1 MRASGLTESK
11 NIIQCQLMDNKIL
24 VHKHLIIRADVNNP
38 PKSEIDFE
46 NWLRDFIKSIDM
58 KIMLGPFCK
67 YSNLEGNEGLTG
79 AAIIETSHVVMH
91 CWDRVKPPVMQLD
104 VYSCSEFDPIKVCE
118 KIKKDFDVIKLE
130 YKFIDRNSELKE
142 INDLK
147 VLKSNN

>member
-1 MRASGLTESK
+1 
-11 NIIQCQLMDNKIL
+11 MDNKLL
-24 VHKHLIIRADVNNP
+24 VHKHLIIRADVKNP

-91 CWDRVKPPVMQLD
+91 CWDRVDPPVMQLD

-118 KIKKDFDVIKLE
+118 KIKKDFNVIKLE
-130 YKFIDRNSELKE
+130 YKFLDRNSELKE
-142 INDLK
+142 IRLLK
-147 VLKSNN
+147 H

>member
-1 MRASGLTESK
+1 
-11 NIIQCQLMDNKIL
+11 
-24 VHKHLIIRADVNNP
+24 
-38 PKSEIDFE
+38 
-46 NWLRDFIKSIDM
+46 
-58 KIMLGPFCK
+58 
-67 YSNLEGNEGLTG
+67 
-79 AAIIETSHVVMH
+79 MH

-130 YKFIDRNSELKE
+130 YKFLDRNSELKE